1 MKRLLVGPML
11 WAACAAAFAQAAVPA
26 PSSACPTPTEVRQV
40 HMLGFWRAQF
50 EGLPLGA
57 TILFEKHPDYEES
70 LTGFINRDGAKSQLA
85 SDVDKGEFTM
95 EESYDGTHISAVWTG
110 DVVAGS
116 CGREIRGTWQEEKDP
131 PKPYPFVLRKMQGG
145 W

>member
-1 MKRLLVGPML
+1 MSKPVLAVAAGLLAWCAL
-11 WAACAAAFAQAAVPA
+11 AAAQAPP
-26 PSSACPTPTEVRQV
+26 PSPCPTPTEVRQA
-40 HMLGFWRAQF
+40 HMLGLWRAEF
-50 EGLPLGA
+50 EGLPRGA
-57 TILFEKHPDYEES
+57 TILFEKHPDYDES

-85 SDVDKGEFTM
+85 GDVEKGEFTM
-95 EESYDGTHISAVWTG
+95 EESYDGTRVSAAWTG
-110 DVVAGS
+110 DVVKGS